1 MESSLKT
8 LIDSAR
14 GIERWA
20 RRAETTAA
28 RLSQDH
34 DTDIQT
40 AERAITAGL
49 LPYPVAR
56 LVMPLAQVAQKGL
69 SRFANSVEQS
79 FGHMVSWHLGTTTLL
94 DIPRF

>member
-8 LIDSAR
+8 FVEVAR

-34 DTDIQT
+34 DAEVQT
-40 AERAITAGL
+40 AEKVITAGL
-49 LPYPVAR
+49 LPYQVAY
-56 LVMPLAQVAQKGL
+56 LVAPLARAVQKGL
-69 SRFANSVEQS
+69 SRFANDAEKS
-79 FGHMVSWHLGTTTLL
+79 FGHMVSWQHGTTTFL
-94 DIPRF
+94 DIPR